1 MSINAASEFEA
12 LMAAAAERLA
22 LSSNEPEVAVAS
34 DCNDAEAP
42 AAPQSSIIERS
53 AMWLARR
60 EEHVEFLRR
69 QAEAVRREEE
79 LGLTFTPRINNV
91 RTHLLARPPG
101 TWTCRPKL

>member
-1 MSINAASEFEA
+1 
-12 LMAAAAERLA
+12 MAAAADRLA
-22 LSSNEPEVAVAS
+22 SSSEPEVAVAVS
-34 DCNDAEAP
+34 SLSTIDAEAP

-79 LGLTFTPRINNV
+79 LGLTFTPRINHV
-91 RTHLLARPPG
+91 RYVSSWGHHPETDRLAIF
-101 TWTCRPKL
+101 